1 MTHHTTRPWGL
12 AAAWLAALTL
22 AGCATG
28 PQPLYGWGSYQN
40 QVYEHFKAQSTTGT
54 EGQLAALEADL
65 QKMRSKGQ
73 TPPPGY
79 HAHLGMLYASL
90 GKDDQ
95 ALQELQTEKG
105 LFPESATYIDRL
117 LAKYKK

>member
-1 MTHHTTRPWGL
+1 MRPLGH
-12 AAAWLAALTL
+12 AAALAVAFTL
-22 AGCATG
+22 GGCATA
-28 PQPLYGWGSYQN
+28 PQSLYGWGSYQA
-40 QVYEHFKAQSTTGT
+40 QVYEHFKTQGNGPEAQ
-54 EGQLAALEADL
+54 LMALQADL
-65 QKMRSKGQ
+65 EKLRSKGQ

-90 GKDDQ
+90 GKEDQ
-95 ALQELQTEKG
+95 AVGALEAEKG